1 MAFHSLL
8 VKVLDDT
15 LPSPIRT
22 AETIAVGGE
31 SFLWHGPSE
40 LFYQPPTLPH
50 SVCLCPDLC
59 ALLCRKKPPR
69 LLVEVNPPITERFLF
84 SEGGWWA
91 VPSISG
97 FSWF

>member
-8 VKVLDDT
+8 VKVPDNAL
-15 LPSPIRT
+15 LSPIRST
-22 AETIAVGGE
+22 EIIAVGGE
-31 SFLWHGPSE
+31 SFFWHGPSE

-59 ALLCRKKPPR
+59 ALLCRKKTPR

>member
-8 VKVLDDT
+8 VKVPDNAL
-15 LPSPIRT
+15 LSPIRST
-22 AETIAVGGE
+22 EIIAVGGE
-31 SFLWHGPSE
+31 SFFGHGPSE

-59 ALLCRKKPPR
+59 ALLCRKKTPR